1 MAGDVSYISHQ
12 GMDAPAAQYNLG
24 ADSAYTNRNADYEA
38 YLRKS
43 NAAQKAAAK
52 PRNFTQIDI
61 SKFSQLL
68 ASITR
73 TTSTQKC
80 AKSIRVALQDS
91 GAKIEK
97 HPVAA
102 SDWGNTLQKLGFTK
116 IMPQFEKPK
125 KGDIY
130 IIKATSQHSYGHI
143 AGYSGSDWVS
153 DFKQRTYDV
162 YKDKKVTYEYYRL
175 AKDAL

>member
-1 MAGDVSYISHQ
+1 MAGDVGYISQ
-12 GMDAPAAQYNLG
+12 QEGNAPAVQYNLG
-24 ADSAYTNRNADYEA
+24 ADSAYVNRNADYEA
-38 YLRKS
+38 YLQKS
-43 NAAQKAAAK
+43 KAAQKAAEK
-52 PRNFTQIDI
+52 PRKFTQVDV

-68 ASITR
+68 AKITR

-80 AKSIRVALQDS
+80 ARSIRVALQSS
-91 GAKIEK
+91 GAKIQQ

-116 IMPQFEKPK
+116 IMPQFERPQ

-130 IIKATSQHSYGHI
+130 IIKATSKHSYGHI

-175 AKDAL
+175 PN